1 MEGQESPTSACP
13 RGISFNWQGHS
24 GHPAWDYPLVKKFVV
39 LLIVVAI
46 LLIAV
51 IVYRSRS
58 TRQLNVDPD
67 AAREIEKAKQR

>member
-1 MEGQESPTSACP
+1 
-13 RGISFNWQGHS
+13 
-24 GHPAWDYPLVKKFVV
+24 VKKFVV
-39 LLIVVAI
+39 LLIVLAS

-67 AAREIEKAKQR
+67 AAQEIVKAKRR

>member
-1 MEGQESPTSACP
+1 
-13 RGISFNWQGHS
+13 
-24 GHPAWDYPLVKKFVV
+24 VKKLVV

-46 LLIAV
+46 VLIAV

-58 TRQLNVDPD
+58 ARQLDVDPG

>member
-1 MEGQESPTSACP
+1 M
-13 RGISFNWQGHS
+13 
-24 GHPAWDYPLVKKFVV
+24 KKFVV
-39 LLIVVAI
+39 LLIVLAS

-67 AAREIEKAKQR
+67 AAQEIEKAKRR